1 MKPDDARDR
10 PSWAGARLA
19 MQLAIVFA
27 LLLIASLAWGR
38 SPTLVQQYYTGANSA
53 ARGLHSDELHLP
65 TAEPDAAGQ
74 CVGHVHRLSER

>member
-27 LLLIASLAWGR
+27 LLLIASLAWGQT
-38 SPTLVQQYYTGANSA
+38 PTLVQQYYTGAKLRG
-53 ARGLHSDELHLP
+53 ARPHGDELHLP